1 MFLASANVLRGSLLT
16 AESMDDGIAL
26 MQEGKKRGREKEV
39 RELLQGI
46 YGWFTEGFGTPDL
59 VDAKALL
66 DELS

>member
-1 MFLASANVLRGSLLT
+1 
-16 AESMDDGIAL
+16 MDDGIAL
-26 MQEGKKRGREKEV
+26 MQEGKKRGREKEA